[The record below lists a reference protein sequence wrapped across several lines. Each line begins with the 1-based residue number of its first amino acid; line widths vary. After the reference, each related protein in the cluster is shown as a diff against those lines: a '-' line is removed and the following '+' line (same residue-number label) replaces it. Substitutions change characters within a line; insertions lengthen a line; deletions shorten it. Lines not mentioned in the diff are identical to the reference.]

1 MVAVDAPVAI
11 AVVVVGTAVIAVVVS
26 SHTFVSIHSV
36 VLVVVLM
43 MLLTWA
49 LMMKNEDRDSVENM
63 QITLSKSGQSLRRQ
77 WKFEYAKIL
86 KKMQKQV

>member
-1 MVAVDAPVAI
+1 MDAPVAI

-49 LMMKNEDRDSVENM
+49 LMMENERS
-63 QITLSKSGQSLRRQ
+63 
-77 WKFEYAKIL
+77 
-86 KKMQKQV
+86 